1 MKKTILIRSSLLL
14 AALAIFAAT
23 LSAQKR
29 HHHPPRPFH
38 FLEQHQEELGLTDTQ
53 QAELEALKANFIE
66 EASALREQA
75 VEPGEKRAALRN
87 LLKTLKAELE
97 SILTAEQIEQLE
109 SMRQAAKKAHR
120 ARAKEAFSAV
130 KAYMAQNVY
139 PVMLQQRKK
148 LEAEISPQDQE
159 ELQRL
164 REAIAQH
171 KAERKATWEAAKA
184 KGERPP
190 RPKRGEHP
198 EREAI
203 MAMVEKYNAEIEARF
218 AEMADQAEQW
228 KADIKFIL
236 EAHRPEDAPTGH
248 RRPAKRRG
256 DDVPKFRLL
265 RKARFLLMDPSEKS
279 PEESKAIVQSAKAFP
294 NPASNLLNLNY
305 ELRESAEV
313 DIQIHTKEGQLQ
325 RTLEQGKLEAGI
337 QQARLDVSQLRNGA
351 YYISILA
358 NGEVQIIPFIIAKQ

>member
-1 MKKTILIRSSLLL
+1 MKTILIRSSLLL
-14 AALAIFAAT
+14 AALTIFAAT

-29 HHHPPRPFH
+29 RHHPPRPFH

-53 QAELEALKANFIE
+53 RAELEALKANFTE

-75 VEPGEKRAALRN
+75 MEPGEKRAAMRD

-97 SILTAEQIEQLE
+97 SILTAEQMEQLE
-109 SMRQAAKKAHR
+109 SMRQAAQT
-120 ARAKEAFSAV
+120 RAKKAFSAV

-139 PVMLQQRKK
+139 PVMLEQRKK

-171 KAERKATWEAAKA
+171 KAERKAAWEAAKA
-184 KGERPP
+184 KGERLP
-190 RPKRGEHP
+190 RPKKGEHTK
-198 EREAI
+198 REAVE
-203 MAMVEKYNAEIEARF
+203 AMVDKYDAEIEALF
-218 AEMADQAEQW
+218 AEVADQAEQW

-236 EAHRPEDAPTGH
+236 EAHRPEDAPKVH

-256 DDVPKFRLL
+256 DDVPRLRLL

-279 PEESKAIVQSAKAFP
+279 PEEPKAIVQSAKAFP
-294 NPASNLLNLNY
+294 NPASNLLNLQY

-325 RTLEQGKLEAGI
+325 QTLNQGRLQAGA
-337 QQARLDVSQLRNGA
+337 QQARLDVSQLRDGA

-358 NGEVQIIPFIIAKQ
+358 NDEVQVTPFIIAKQ